1 MLEKITQILRNYKGE
16 DSLEVS
22 GNTTF
27 EELGLDSL
35 DMAQL
40 VMEIEDE
47 FEVTIE
53 MDTAIK
59 DVAALVAVI
68 ESSK

>member
-1 MLEKITQILRNYKGE
+1 MLEKITQILKNYKGE
-16 DSLEVS
+16 DNLEVS
-22 GNTTF
+22 ESTTF

-53 MDTAIK
+53 MDKAIK